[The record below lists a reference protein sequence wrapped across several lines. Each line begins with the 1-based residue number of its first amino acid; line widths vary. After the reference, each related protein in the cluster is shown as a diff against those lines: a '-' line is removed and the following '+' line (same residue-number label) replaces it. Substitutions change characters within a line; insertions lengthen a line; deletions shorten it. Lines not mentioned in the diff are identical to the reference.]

1 MRRFF
6 FTAVAGA
13 LVALSASQA
22 QADDLLLS
30 GFTFNPASSL
40 SVTAPDYTGQAG
52 QYTGMLN
59 GSSFV
64 TYCTDIVQVV
74 SFGLPLNY
82 SRVDGATAWG
92 ATKSADVDRALSY
105 FNAHSYPSDPS
116 TSAAAQAVIWE
127 ILNENTGS
135 YSLSSGSFKATSPYA
150 VTQAALDSFDFAAM
164 ASQPVTVHADQLFNP
179 IYQDLLTT
187 TNIVPEPSVYA
198 LMLAGVASIGFI
210 ARRRRAKR

>member
-22 QADDLLLS
+22 QAEDVLLS

-52 QYTGMLN
+52 QYTGTLN
-59 GSSFV
+59 GNSFV
-64 TYCTDIVQVV
+64 TYCTDIVQAV
-74 SFGLPLNY
+74 SFGVQLNY
-82 SRVDGATAWG
+82 TKVDGATVWG

-116 TSAAAQAVIWE
+116 TSATAQAVIWE
-127 ILNENTGS
+127 ILNEAPGNS

-164 ASQPVTVHADQLFNP
+164 AAQPITVHADQLFNAT
-179 IYQDLLTT
+179 YQDLLTI
-187 TNIVPEPSVYA
+187 NIVPEPSVYA

-210 ARRRRAKR
+210 ARRRRAQR